1 MRSHGDTLEEAFM
14 KRKGFLV
21 LCLLLLLASS
31 AAMAEDFDWVKDFNI
46 RVQADP
52 SGFRARIAARFQIGD
67 AQITA
72 VLGNVSTPAD
82 AYIVLRLGEIS
93 HLPTDRVLREYRTSK
108 GKGWGVIAK
117 SLGIKPGSEE
127 FHALKRG
134 QDLYGGN
141 EGNAKGKKKH

>member
-1 MRSHGDTLEEAFM
+1 M
-14 KRKGFLV
+14 KRKGFFVLSLIWLLV
-21 LCLLLLLASS
+21 SS
-31 AAMAEDFDWVKDFNI
+31 GAAAGDFDWVNDFNI

-52 SGFRARIAARFQIGD
+52 TGFRARIAARFQLGD

-82 AYIVLRLGEIS
+82 AYIVWRLGEMS
-93 HLPTDRVLREYRTSK
+93 RHPTDYVLREYKASK

-117 SLGIKPGSEE
+117 NLGIKPGSEE

-134 QDLYGGN
+134 QDLYSGN
-141 EGNAKGKKKH
+141 EGKAKGRKKH